1 MTTVRLSVVPANRD
15 GKVFDNPKFFRL
27 PGAPDAMF
35 YAIVPSTY
43 SGQQTPLVL
52 VHGISRNA
60 IELLCRFAPAARLL
74 GIPLIAPYF
83 PTASYDQYQQV
94 RSRKSGPQSDLTL
107 LAILDYVSVQFGVP
121 ADRIDIFGFSG
132 GAQFAHRFTFLHP
145 EKVRTCIPVS
155 AGWYTMPDPAKR
167 WPYGLAG
174 APEALSSAAIRAVTF
189 HVMVG
194 RRDSLDD
201 AALRRSPGL
210 DRSQGTNRLARAR
223 NWFRAMQSWDVN
235 AESSFTVLPRT
246 RHSFESAHRR
256 GLVPLVFNLLDYPAT
271 GPGEEK

>member
-1 MTTVRLSVVPANRD
+1 MTTAMLTVVPANR
-15 GKVFDNPKFFRL
+15 GVEFFDNPQFFRL
-27 PGAPDAMF
+27 PGEPEPMF
-35 YAIVPSTY
+35 YGIVPSTF

-60 IELLCRFAPAARLL
+60 IELLCRFAPAARIL

-83 PTASYDQYQQV
+83 PSASYGQYQQV
-94 RSRKSGPQSDLTL
+94 RSRKRSPQSDLTL
-107 LAILDYVSVQFGVP
+107 LEILDFVSTRFGVP
-121 ADRIDIFGFSG
+121 TDRIDIFGFSG

-145 EKVRTCIPVS
+145 GRVRTCIPVS
-155 AGWYTMPDPAKR
+155 AGWYTMPDPATR
-167 WPYGLAG
+167 WPYGLAR
-174 APEALSSAAIRAVTF
+174 APEVLDSEAIRTVTF

-194 RRDSLDD
+194 RRDTLDD
-201 AALRRSPGL
+201 PALRRSPRL

-223 NWFRAMQSWDVN
+223 SWFRAMQSWGLN

-256 GLVPLVFNLLDYPAT
+256 GLVPLVFNLLDYPTT